1 MCHNPEPVDERRTV
15 VAGCA
20 RMVPMPK
27 FVDYPGRFA
36 FFEEASFVVVRDHGV
51 SHLSRH
57 RIAKVL
63 GTSISTVRRTLAG
76 HADLRALALRE
87 VEQRRRAGR
96 YGRPRGEGPDA
107 AANLLRRLLPD
118 ETERI
123 AEELVW
129 WRLVLAAPPSV
140 VVPRDPAD
148 LEEGPLHHRFAVGS
162 FGYVPHDIL
171 ALQIEPPAAA
181 EDDTGQPDRV
191 VAALLE
197 REEGMTA
204 MVDAALTLAAPDLA
218 QESLQVEK
226 PLLLSLLDG
235 LGIRVCLGRTTPEE
249 AVAVLRDQ
257 LVRIGS
263 M

>member
-1 MCHNPEPVDERRTV
+1 
-15 VAGCA
+15 
-20 RMVPMPK
+20 MPK

-87 VEQRRRAGR
+87 IELRRRSGR
-96 YGRPRGEGPDA
+96 YGRPRGEGAEA
-107 AANLLRRLLPD
+107 ATDLLRRFLPD
-118 ETERI
+118 TTERV

-140 VVPRDPAD
+140 AVPRDPAD

-162 FGYVPHDIL
+162 FGFVPLDVL
-171 ALQIEPPAAA
+171 ALKIEPPARA
-181 EDDTGQPDRV
+181 EDDAGQPDRV
-191 VAALLE
+191 VAAALE
-197 REEGMTA
+197 REEGMA
-204 MVDAALTLAAPDLA
+204 SMVDAALTLVAPDLDA
-218 QESLQVEK
+218 LGLEGVEA
-226 PLLLSLLDG
+226 LVLALLDG

-249 AVAVLRDQ
+249 AVAVLRDH